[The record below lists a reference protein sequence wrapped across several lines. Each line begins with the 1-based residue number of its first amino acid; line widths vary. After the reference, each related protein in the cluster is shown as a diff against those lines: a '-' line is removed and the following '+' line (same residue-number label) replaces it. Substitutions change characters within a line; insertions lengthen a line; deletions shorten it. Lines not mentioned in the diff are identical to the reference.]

1 MSTNNHYI
9 SLPDTRAIKDN
20 RSEIAPKMCAFERCL
35 PSSPPGPA
43 GVGWAGLA
51 LTVPPCCGGSGLG
64 TIRGIRAGGVGQEH
78 LQTWAGPWQVWGA
91 SVVAAPRPRGFK
103 LGSKKLRLELGDL
116 QGASVQTLL

>member
-20 RSEIAPKMCAFERCL
+20 RSEIVPKRCAHLNTACPPAPLAL
-35 PSSPPGPA
+35 Q
-43 GVGWAGLA
+43 VWAGLA
-51 LTVPPCCGGSGLG
+51 PTVPPCCGGSGLG

-91 SVVAAPRPRGFK
+91 SVVAVPRPRGFK
-103 LGSKKLRLELGDL
+103 PGSEKSQLELGDL
-116 QGASVQTLL
+116 QGA